1 MKKLILAII
10 AMMGMTASA
19 ATLTG
24 KIVLKG
30 ANTGSAA
37 AQVCMN
43 GSCADVGNDGTYSL
57 DVSTDGIA
65 SRHSGVG
72 ASTDLYRL
80 GQFVVSASGRQ
91 VELINMKGQRI
102 TSDKGSLDIS
112 KVPKGVYMAT
122 DGKHVLRL
130 NTMSKSGYAVS
141 GGSGTMASGVAARA
155 TDTTQLYGIAYVVV
169 NGDTLKEIPVTS
181 WNLPTGYMVQRSHSV
196 CVPSKFAADTAQV
209 VYWTND
215 SIAYVVNFGK
225 NSIIKGT
232 TQRSTFIYC
241 MYDSA
246 AYANGN
252 SAYQYFYRVR
262 KDTILAYTDIGV
274 AETGSG
280 NAELADSSDFHLTT
294 YNRTGYSY
302 VPALDTIKKWA
313 DSAKLNYNIG
323 VGNWVS
329 LEDLGAKADEQH
341 KDSTDYTMDYL
352 VPQSDTA
359 KFRVMMRAAD
369 SIKITYSTGYRGNL
383 NVYAYAYM
391 STYKSPAGETLIS
404 MWYTPS
410 IKTENPDSGNTVSD
424 TVLVGFPG
432 ATAGTPSTDIR
443 KSYVGAEDIMSAYFG
458 ADSVGNLKMTNVKM
472 YIHIKN

>member
-10 AMMGMTASA
+10 AMMGVAGA
-19 ATLTG
+19 ETLTG
-24 KIVLKG
+24 KI
-30 ANTGSAA
+30 ANYQPGSNAE
-37 AQVCMN
+37 VWMN
-43 GSCADVGNDGTYSL
+43 GKHEKVNSDGSYSLVVNSTGIARNHGSTYSA
-57 DVSTDGIA
+57 DF
-65 SRHSGVG
+65 
-72 ASTDLYRL
+72 YRQGHL
-80 GQFVVSASGRQ
+80 VVSASGKK
-91 VELINMKGQRI
+91 VELLNAQGR
-102 TSDKGSLDIS
+102 TVASGNGSLNLND
-112 KVPKGVYMAT
+112 VPAGVYFAT

-341 KDSTDYTMDYL
+341 KDSTDYTMNYL

-391 STYKSPAGETLIS
+391 STSKSTAGETLIS
-404 MWYTPS
+404 MWYNTSS

>member
-1 MKKLILAII
+1 MKKMILMAVAVI
-10 AMMGMTASA
+10 MGTAGA
-19 ATLTG
+19 GTLTG
-24 KIVLKG
+24 KIANYQSG
-30 ANTGSAA
+30 AKAS
-37 AQVCMN
+37 VCMN
-43 GSCADVGNDGTYSL
+43 GKCATVQSDGSYSL
-57 DVSTDGIA
+57 GVPTAGIA
-65 SRHSGVG
+65 ARHSNVAE
-72 ASTDLYRL
+72 ASDLYRL
-80 GQFVVSASGRQ
+80 GQYVVSASGKQ
-91 VELINMKGQRI
+91 VELINMKGQRVA
-102 TSDKGSLDIS
+102 SDKGSLDIS
-112 KVPKGVYMAT
+112 KVPNGVYMAT
-122 DGKHVLRL
+122 DGRHVLRF
-130 NTMSKSGYAVS
+130 NTMAKGGYATTGAGAAANGVS
-141 GGSGTMASGVAARA
+141 ARA
-155 TDTTQLYGIAYVVV
+155 ADTTKLLGTAYVVV

-181 WNLPTGYMVQRSHSV
+181 WNLPTGWMVGRNHATYI
-196 CVPSKFAADTAQV
+196 PSKLISDTAQV

-215 SIAYVVNFGK
+215 SVAYVVNLK
-225 NSIIKGT
+225 EISTKKVT
-232 TQRSTFIYC
+232 TYRSAFIYS

-246 AYANGN
+246 AYATGD
-252 SAYQYFYRVR
+252 SAYSYFYRVR
-262 KDTILAYTDIGV
+262 NGTILAYTDIGV
-274 AETGSG
+274 AESGSG
-280 NAELADSSDFHLTT
+280 DAETADSSDFHLTT

-341 KDSTDYTMDYL
+341 KDSTDYTMNYL

-391 STYKSPAGETLIS
+391 STSKSTAGETLIS
-404 MWYTPS
+404 MWYTSS